1 MIEALSISSPV
12 VEAPPVRPKLVAPP
26 AAPRPIRPRLLGE
39 VLIEAGVIDA
49 KGVARAMEVQKKS
62 GGRLGS
68 VLVILGLCSEHQI
81 REALYDQLGVEVV
94 DLGLME
100 PDREALDLLP
110 IEMIRR
116 YGVVPLKLD
125 GNRLWVAMMDPY
137 NLAAIDDIRFSTGRS
152 RLIINA
158 CTEGDFRRFI
168 AHHLETRT
176 VIDEILAGEDFY
188 KRALEFVGSGLED
201 DALRTAE
208 KEEEESPSEE
218 SVHELQL
225 ASEQSPIITLC
236 NFIFI
241 EAIHRRASDI
251 HVEPYEA
258 FLRVRIRVDG
268 QLRTLLSPPKRL
280 HGAMLTRLKVMSGL
294 DIANRRIPQDGHLAV
309 RYQGKLEHLRV
320 STLPTVYGE
329 KCVLRL
335 LKKDPELLSIDRI
348 GFSPEDLAVFK
359 TTLSAPQGLILV
371 TGPTGSGKT
380 TTLYSGL
387 GFINDGEKNIVTLE
401 DPVESSLAGINHVPI
416 HERGGVTFASGLRSI
431 LRQDPDVIFV
441 GEMRDSE
448 VCSIALRAAL
458 TGHLVL
464 STLHTNSAVE
474 SLARLDDLEV
484 PPYLLAATLL
494 MVVAQRLL
502 RRVCPACAEPAE
514 ASPEDTVALGLGPEL
529 LAPARLRRG
538 RGCSRCLQTGYY
550 GRFAVYEI
558 LRVNRVIREL
568 IHRRAPAPEIL
579 EAARETGW
587 TPLLEAGVA
596 RALQGETTLAEVRRV
611 LFQVE

>member
-1 MIEALSISSPV
+1 MIEALSNSSPA
-12 VEAPPVRPKLVAPP
+12 VEAPPARPKLVAPP
-26 AAPRPIRPRLLGE
+26 ISRPNRPRLLGE
-39 VLIEAGVIDA
+39 VLIEAGVVDA

-94 DLGLME
+94 DLGTLE

-116 YGVVPLKLD
+116 YEVVPLKLD

-152 RLIINA
+152 RLIINT

-188 KRALEFVGSGLED
+188 KRALEFVGSGLEAAD
-201 DALRTAE
+201 LRTEE
-208 KEEEESPSEE
+208 KEEDESPSEE
-218 SVHELQL
+218 SVHDLHL

-251 HVEPYEA
+251 HVEPYES

-268 QLRTLLSPPKRL
+268 QMRTLLAPPKRL

-359 TTLSAPQGLILV
+359 TALSAPQGLVLV

-387 GFINDGEKNIVTLE
+387 GFINHGETNIVTLE

-448 VCSIALRAAL
+448 VCSIAMRAAL

-464 STLHTNSAVE
+464 STLPTNSAIE

-494 MVVAQRLL
+494 LVVAQRLL
-502 RRVCPACAEPAE
+502 RRICPQCAEPAE
-514 ASPEDTVALGLGPEL
+514 ASPQDTVALGLTTEQ
-529 LAPARLRRG
+529 LATAQLRRG
-538 RGCSRCLQTGYY
+538 RGCARCVQTGYH

-558 LRVNRVIREL
+558 LRVNREIRDL
-568 IHRRAPAPEIL
+568 IHRRAPAQEII

-587 TPLLEAGVA
+587 KPLLEAGVE

>member
-1 MIEALSISSPV
+1 MIEALSTTSLA
-12 VEAPPVRPKLVAPP
+12 VETRPARPKLVAPP
-26 AAPRPIRPRLLGE
+26 ISRPIRPRLLGE
-39 VLIEAGVIDA
+39 VLIAAGVVDA
-49 KGVARAMEVQKKS
+49 KGVARAIEVQKKS

-68 VLVILGLCSEHQI
+68 VLVTLGLCSEHQI
-81 REALYDQLGVEVV
+81 RAALYDQLGVEVV
-94 DLGLME
+94 DLGILE
-100 PDREALDLLP
+100 PDRDALDLLP

-116 YGVVPLKLD
+116 YEVVPLKLE

-152 RLIINA
+152 KLIINT

-188 KRALEFVGSGLED
+188 KRALEFVGSGLEAAD
-201 DALRTAE
+201 LRTE
-208 KEEEESPSEE
+208 VKEEEESPSEE
-218 SVHELQL
+218 SVHDLQL

-251 HVEPYEA
+251 HVEPYES

-268 QLRTLLSPPKRL
+268 QMRTLLAPPKRL

-359 TTLSAPQGLILV
+359 TTLAAPQGLILV

-387 GFINDGEKNIVTLE
+387 GFINHGETNIVTLE

-448 VCSIALRAAL
+448 VSSIALRAAL

-494 MVVAQRLL
+494 LVVAQRLL
-502 RRVCPACAEPAE
+502 RRICPACAESAG
-514 ASPEDTVALGLGPEL
+514 ASPEDAAALGLSPDV
-529 LAPARLRRG
+529 LAAATLRRG
-538 RGCSRCLQTGYY
+538 RGCTRCLQTGFY

-558 LRVNRVIREL
+558 LRVNSVIREM
-568 IHRRAPAPEIL
+568 IHRRAPAQEIV

-587 TPLLEAGVA
+587 KSLLEAGVS

>member
-1 MIEALSISSPV
+1 MNGALHATLPAA
-12 VEAPPVRPKLVAPP
+12 EAPPVPMEALP
-26 AAPRPIRPRLLGE
+26 APRPVRPRLLGE
-39 VLIEAGVIDA
+39 LLTAAGVLEA

-68 VLVILGLCSEHQI
+68 VLVSLGLCSEQQI
-81 REALYDQLGVEVV
+81 RAALYDQLGIEVV
-94 DLGLME
+94 DLGTLE

-116 YGVVPLKLD
+116 YEVVPLKLE

-152 RLIINA
+152 RLVINT

-188 KRALEFVGSGLED
+188 RRALEFVGSGLE
-201 DALRTAE
+201 AAAIRT
-208 KEEEESPSEE
+208 EEEEEETSSEE
-218 SVHELQL
+218 AVHDLQL
-225 ASEQSPIITLC
+225 ASEQSPIISLC

-251 HVEPYEA
+251 HVEPYETY
-258 FLRVRIRVDG
+258 LRVRIRVDG
-268 QLRTLLSPPKRL
+268 QLRTLLTPPKRL

-309 RYQGKLEHLRV
+309 RYQGQLEHLRV

-335 LKKDPELLSIDRI
+335 LRKDQELLSIDRI
-348 GFSPEDLAVFK
+348 GFAPEDLAVLK
-359 TTLSAPQGLILV
+359 TSLSAPQGLILV

-387 GFINDGEKNIVTLE
+387 GFINHGETNIVTLE
-401 DPVESSLAGINHVPI
+401 DPVESSLAGINHVAI
-416 HERGGVTFASGLRSI
+416 HDRGGVSFASGLRSI

-474 SLARLDDLEV
+474 SLARLDDLDV

-494 MVVAQRLL
+494 LVVAQRLL
-502 RRVCPACAEPAE
+502 RRICPQCAEPAE
-514 ASPEDTVALGLGPEL
+514 AGPEDVVALGLSEEM
-529 LAPARLRRG
+529 LATARLRRG
-538 RGCSRCLQTGYY
+538 RGCTRCLQTGYH

-558 LRVNRVIREL
+558 LRVNGAMREMIR
-568 IHRRAPAPEIL
+568 RRAPAQEIV
-579 EAARETGW
+579 EAARATGW
-587 TPLLEAGVA
+587 RSLLEAGVA
-596 RALQGETTLAEVRRV
+596 RALQGETTFAEVRRV
-611 LFQVE
+611 LFQVD